1 MYIGRQEYFTQI
13 DEKLEAGIGEPM
25 VLLGESGMY
34 IMSHKLIMGKSGIHI
49 VILEWG
55 ESHILIDME
64 SDILGKS
71 HTLIPSDILV
81 TGQVP

>member
-1 MYIGRQEYFTQI
+1 
-13 DEKLEAGIGEPM
+13 
-25 VLLGESGMY
+25 
-34 IMSHKLIMGKSGIHI
+34 MGKSGIHI